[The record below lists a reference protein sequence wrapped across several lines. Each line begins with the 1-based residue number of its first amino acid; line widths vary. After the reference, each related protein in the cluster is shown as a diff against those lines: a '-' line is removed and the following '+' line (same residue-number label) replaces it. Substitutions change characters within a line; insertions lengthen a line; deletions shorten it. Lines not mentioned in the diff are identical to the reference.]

1 MIYLLTGLLV
11 IVIIYCIGE
20 ILFDVNRHLSITYKG
35 EEEE

>member
-20 ILFDVNRHLSITYKG
+20 ILFDINRHVMTYKG